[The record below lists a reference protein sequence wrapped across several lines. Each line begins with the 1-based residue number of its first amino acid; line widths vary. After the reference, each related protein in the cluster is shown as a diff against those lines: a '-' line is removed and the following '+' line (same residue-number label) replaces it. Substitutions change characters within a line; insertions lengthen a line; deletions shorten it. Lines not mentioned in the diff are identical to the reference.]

1 KYINSSL
8 KPVYNYYSLEEVT
21 CFDRLLGIFLNSIN
35 NSYCDLFYMINNFY
49 RCYKVDDSKNEYDFE
64 REMHILRNFF
74 CIESEKINFSDEYV
88 LTEFI
93 VKNINKYG
101 SVFVPINLKEIY
113 YSAYYKEQDWPH
125 LFLINGYDKEKEL
138 FYVIDATQIYSDILT
153 EQNFCITFEILERA
167 YKSYFHQTILNKEKE
182 YIFVVTTV
190 VNELTETEIFHETFK
205 YLFNQSS
212 ISSRELEIVYK
223 ILTNRDFTLLANL
236 KNITKKK
243 KLFFTIFFE
252 KLRVYELISNKE
264 LLYLSR
270 TVETI
275 LEEWTIFINRCI
287 KNILKNDTKLVN
299 YDFFVLEEKKIF
311 DFFSKQA
318 SRYKERLF
326 EIISSNSNRYNEVFE
341 CIQNSGKIITITE
354 DNSRK
359 FRFSF
364 IGDKIYN
371 SWFND
376 DSPKVRINQD
386 LNYLIVKI
394 NVIHKEKDS
403 KFVAGLYCFID
414 DNLYYFGLDSNYF
427 INLDLMGKTPEIF
440 RKRLETSEVYLKISR
455 QEDSCKFSYSVDG
468 ITYFYATSL
477 DIRSCHFSCG
487 IGCKTYSKPTPLCID
502 FEDLLIG

>member
-1 KYINSSL
+1 MKYINSSL
-8 KPVYNYYSLEEVT
+8 KPVDNYYSLEEVT

-223 ILTNRDFTLLANL
+223 ILTNRDFTL
-236 KNITKKK
+236 
-243 KLFFTIFFE
+243 
-252 KLRVYELISNKE
+252 
-264 LLYLSR
+264 
-270 TVETI
+270 
-275 LEEWTIFINRCI
+275 FINRCI

>member
-1 KYINSSL
+1 
-8 KPVYNYYSLEEVT
+8 
-21 CFDRLLGIFLNSIN
+21 
-35 NSYCDLFYMINNFY
+35 M
-49 RCYKVDDSKNEYDFE
+49 DDSKNEYDFE

-223 ILTNRDFTLLANL
+223 ILTNRDFTL
-236 KNITKKK
+236 
-243 KLFFTIFFE
+243 
-252 KLRVYELISNKE
+252 
-264 LLYLSR
+264 
-270 TVETI
+270 
-275 LEEWTIFINRCI
+275 FINRCI

>member
-1 KYINSSL
+1 
-8 KPVYNYYSLEEVT
+8 
-21 CFDRLLGIFLNSIN
+21 
-35 NSYCDLFYMINNFY
+35 M
-49 RCYKVDDSKNEYDFE
+49 DDSKNEYDFE

-275 LEEWTIFINRCI
+275 LEEWTIFVNRCI

-311 DFFSKQA
+311 DFFPNKLLGI
-318 SRYKERLF
+318 K
-326 EIISSNSNRYNEVFE
+326 
-341 CIQNSGKIITITE
+341 
-354 DNSRK
+354 
-359 FRFSF
+359 
-364 IGDKIYN
+364 
-371 SWFND
+371 
-376 DSPKVRINQD
+376 
-386 LNYLIVKI
+386 
-394 NVIHKEKDS
+394 KD
-403 KFVAGLYCFID
+403 
-414 DNLYYFGLDSNYF
+414 
-427 INLDLMGKTPEIF
+427 
-440 RKRLETSEVYLKISR
+440 YLKSFHQIQIDTMKYLSAYKIVGKLLQLLR
-455 QEDSCKFSYSVDG
+455 IIPENLGLVLSEIKFTIHGLMMIVQ
-468 ITYFYATSL
+468 
-477 DIRSCHFSCG
+477 R
-487 IGCKTYSKPTPLCID
+487 
-502 FEDLLIG
+502 